1 MREKVVSWYHP
12 ANSGTV
18 ALRAFVQTAHR
29 HCLISLLSDIP
40 EAKKKHSLM
49 NPILIKEAEAV

>member
-1 MREKVVSWYHP
+1 MFNEGKGDVLVSSSQLWHSNIKSICSDCP
-12 ANSGTV
+12 
-18 ALRAFVQTAHR
+18 QT
-29 HCLISLLSDIP
+29 LSDLSDIP

>member
-1 MREKVVSWYHP
+1 MSWYHP
-12 ANSGTV
+12 VNSGTV

-29 HCLISLLSDIP
+29 HCLISSLSDIP